1 MSTVRSLLRE
11 NSLVPAGPDAAHA
24 ALTDSSSTRSSFI
37 AIKLL
42 PLLLL
47 LTCSIAC
54 NRSSQKPPADEV
66 KTAVSPIPFCQ
77 TVGDAKV
84 SAVDLTAAYSNEAE
98 ADKLYKGRL
107 LEISGQVESILLD
120 GPAPV
125 GSLKEFTGQT
135 LVFFQGQTVACLFE
149 PGLKA
154 AAAQLQG
161 GQSVTLVGRLDRRYA
176 SRVVLRDC
184 CVKRADRLSAEKDAG
199 SN

>member
-11 NSLVPAGPDAAHA
+11 NSVVPCGHAIAHA
-24 ALTDSSSTRSSFI
+24 PLADNSSTRPSLI

-42 PLLLL
+42 PLLLV

-54 NRSSQKPPADEV
+54 SSSQKPPADEV
-66 KTAVSPIPFCQ
+66 TTSVTPIPFCQ

-107 LEISGQVESILLD
+107 LEISGQVESVLLD

-125 GSLKEFTGQT
+125 GSLKELTGQT
-135 LVFFQGQTVACLFE
+135 LIFFQGQTVACLFE

-154 AAAQLQG
+154 AAAQLQN

-184 CVKRADRLSAEKDAG
+184 CVKNAERKAPPARQ
-199 SN
+199 